1 MPGRA
6 SSSQGVPM
14 PGFSLYARFLGA
26 SEIYARITSGSA
38 ASIGVVRPLGFQ
50 HVQEMSRIGVDGDSR

>member
-1 MPGRA
+1 MR
-6 SSSQGVPM
+6 
-14 PGFSLYARFLGA
+14 GFSLYARFLGA
-26 SEIYARITSGSA
+26 SEIYAGITSGNA